1 MSRVLLMANYT
12 FTCPCYRCLWPLQ
25 ILAILSH
32 IAPLTAAPLDALRTL
47 WTTRSDS
54 WFDPTDLARARAAR
68 TELALDHHL
77 LIRSRRREST
87 TWSLSGRQDLPL
99 FRGTLRLELGR
110 AGTEARFSSDT
121 ARLSSRPNHREYFDL
136 SYGGPSNN
144 RVDLG
149 LKTRLRPAAFGL
161 EGAAGLRLQL
171 PAGWSAAAYFS
182 RYAVDHQVNF
192 DFRSDRFGA
201 KVPGHRSAGGLNLQ
215 GDLFKKV
222 AVYLHGHRGNL
233 PGNLPTESYTLAPRA
248 GWGAYEGSITIP
260 LTSPFFLQNHLRYRH
275 LSSRPEG
282 HLQGRRFMRSRAAG
296 HDLAGFVS
304 LSYAPRRDREIIWSV
319 FANRGEVDVTR
330 GRLESWP
337 FLNSFAS
344 VVGGKDWSFWGDADL
359 RLYGS
364 DFRFRRRHA
373 RWRLETATRLFRLRG
388 RLSTTS
394 RERSKFNIGSL
405 LFPEEHRSTSVFRA
419 DVIDLDVLVE
429 YRFPTWGL
437 RYAISQLAPLRVHTT
452 FAVESAED
460 RRGGRQQQLSLT
472 YTPDLE

>member
-1 MSRVLLMANYT
+1 MANST
-12 FTCPCYRCLWPLQ
+12 FACPCYRCLWPLP
-25 ILAILSH
+25 ILAILCHS
-32 IAPLTAAPLDALRTL
+32 APLTAAPLDALRTL

-54 WFDPTDLARARAAR
+54 WSDPIDLAQGRAAH
-68 TELALDHHL
+68 TELSLDHHL
-77 LIRSRRREST
+77 LIRSRSREST
-87 TWSLSGRQDLPL
+87 TWGLSGRQDLPL

-110 AGTEARFSSDT
+110 AGTDARFSSDT

-136 SYGGPSNN
+136 SYGRPGHD

-171 PAGWSAAAYFS
+171 PAGWSSAAYLS
-182 RYAVDHQVNF
+182 RYAVDHQVSF
-192 DFRSDRFGA
+192 HFKSDRFDA
-201 KVPGHRSAGGLNLQ
+201 DVPGHRSTGGLHLQ

-233 PGNLPTESYTLAPRA
+233 PGDFQGKGYTLAPRA
-248 GWGAYEGSITIP
+248 DWGKYAGSVTIP
-260 LTSPFFLQNHLRYRH
+260 LVFPLSLQSRLRYRH
-275 LSSRPEG
+275 ISSRPEG

-296 HDLAGFVS
+296 NDLACFVS
-304 LSYAPRRDREIIWSV
+304 LRYAPRQDREMAWGL
-319 FANRGEVDVTR
+319 FTNRGEVDVTR

-344 VVGGKDWSFWGDADL
+344 VVGGKDWSFWGNAGL

-364 DFRFRRRHA
+364 DFRFRRRHT

-405 LFPEEHRSTSVFRA
+405 LFPEEHRSTGVFRA
-419 DVIDLDVLVE
+419 EVIDLDVLVE

-437 RYAISQLAPLRVHTT
+437 RYELSQLVPLRVHTT
-452 FAVESAED
+452 FPAESTED

>member
-121 ARLSSRPNHREYFDL
+121 ARLSSRPNRRGYLDL
-136 SYGGPSNN
+136 SYGRSGIN
-144 RVDLG
+144 RLDLG
-149 LKTRLRPAAFGL
+149 WKTRLRPAAFGL
-161 EGAAGLRLQL
+161 EGAAGLRFQL
-171 PAGWSAAAYFS
+171 PAGWTAAAYVS
-182 RYAVDHQVNF
+182 RYSVDHQVSFHFKSERF
-192 DFRSDRFGA
+192 DAD
-201 KVPGHRSAGGLNLQ
+201 VPGNRWAVGLNLQ
-215 GDLFKKV
+215 GELLKKV

-233 PGNLPTESYTLAPRA
+233 PGNLHTESYTLAPRA
-248 GWGAYEGSITIP
+248 DWWKYAGSITIP
-260 LTSPFFLQNHLRYRH
+260 FGFPLSLQSHLRYRH

-282 HLQGRRFMRSRAAG
+282 HLQDRRFMRSRAAA

-304 LSYAPRRDREIIWSV
+304 LSYMPRRDREMAWGV
-319 FANRGEVDVTR
+319 FANRGEVDATR

-359 RLYGS
+359 RLYGA
-364 DFRFRRRHA
+364 DCRLRLRHA
-373 RWRLETATRLFRLRG
+373 RWRLETAGRLFRLRVG
-388 RLSTTS
+388 LSTTS

-405 LFPEEHRSTSVFRA
+405 LFPEEHRSRGTFRA
-419 DVIDLDVLVE
+419 DVLDLDVRVE

-437 RYAISQLAPLRVHTT
+437 RYAISQLAPLRVHST
-452 FAVESAED
+452 FPAESAED